1 MESKLFTVTFNM
13 LTKNVKVSYCPEAVV
28 ANNVVHFFTYPH
40 LLIHVYAGSK
50 DEALKV
56 AKIDI
61 QNQLRALSENAVCA
75 IDRRISIKSYRV
87 TYNLKN
93 SDIVSIHEQ
102 EESGKTP
109 TSDYPEDVDKVK
121 HTGAYILEV
130 VVMSLN
136 KRGAKDKALDLIS
149 EYFSDKAKKA
159 AERKRVVEE
168 FDDEDQVS

>member
-1 MESKLFTVTFNM
+1 MESKLFTVTYNM

-28 ANNVVHFFTYPH
+28 DHNTVHFFNYPY
-40 LLIHVYAGSK
+40 LLIHVFAASK

-61 QNQLRALSENAVCA
+61 QNQLRALSENVVCA

-121 HTGAYILEV
+121 HTGAYILEA

-136 KRGAKDKALDLIS
+136 KREAKDKALSLIS

-159 AERKRVVEE
+159 AERKKVVEE
-168 FDDEDQVS
+168 FDDED